1 MESALDSTLDYHT
14 AYALLEWQ
22 VELGV
27 TEAMMDAPADRY
39 ETPAVAPKI
48 KPAPVSGA
56 GTDVVARAESETD
69 PVAVAQKLA
78 KAADDLAGLEAA
90 IAGFEQCELKRGAR
104 RLVFADGNP
113 AARVMIIGEPPDREE
128 DRAGKPFVGAA
139 GRLLDNMLAAIDM
152 GRDVPLSKDAV
163 YLSTVLPWRLAQ
175 NGNSGPQ
182 DMLMMRPFLERH
194 AEIVAPDVIVLMGNI
209 CCRAVMGKGVNRLR
223 GSWHEAFGKP
233 VLAMAHPAQLLRQ
246 PEGKREAW
254 ADLLMLKAK
263 LESMA

>member
-48 KPAPVSGA
+48 KPAPVA
-56 GTDVVARAESETD
+56 AAPLAIVQDVD
-69 PVAVAQKLA
+69 GVAVAKKCA
-78 KAADDLAGLEAA
+78 KAATDLAGLEAA
-90 IAGFEQCELKRGAR
+90 IRGFEHCELKRGAR
-104 RLVFADGNP
+104 GLVLADGNP
-113 AARVMIIGEPPDREE
+113 AARVMIIGEPPDRDE

-139 GRLLDNMLAAIDM
+139 GNLLDNMLAAIDM
-152 GRDVPLSKDAV
+152 GRDVALSKDAV
-163 YLSTVLPWRLAQ
+163 YLSTVVPWRLPQ
-175 NGNSGPQ
+175 NSTPRPE
-182 DMLMMRPFLERH
+182 DLLMMRPFLDRH
-194 AEIVAPDVIVLMGNI
+194 IEIVAPDVIVLMGNI
-209 CCRAVMGKGVNRLR
+209 CCRALLGKGVNRAR
-223 GSWHEAFGKP
+223 GQWHEMFAKP

-246 PEGKREAW
+246 PAGKREAW

-263 LESMA
+263 LETMA